1 MIKLYS
7 LEKGVRGPHC
17 KDEDNHMV
25 LKVYDCPTHQMRE
38 SNPKD
43 ENGSPQ
49 FCPSRL
55 TLTRQASRPMP
66 GDSAIRLVGWKAW
79 QKLRDMRTPL
89 EGVFR
94 VPQGLRSLTRS
105 HNAQN
110 GTKWIIGSHVW
121 HSRAVIVRDRWLT
134 LLAAVVNNTLRPH
147 PTPWPRIGWWRR
159 WGAGIPAR
167 FSGGET

>member
-43 ENGSPQ
+43 ENNSPQ

-79 QKLRDMRTPL
+79 QKLRDMRNTSRRCFSCPA
-89 EGVFR
+89 R
-94 VPQGLRSLTRS
+94 AAVPDSI
-105 HNAQN
+105 AQC
-110 GTKWIIGSHVW
+110 TKWDEMDH
-121 HSRAVIVRDRWLT
+121 RLTCLT
-134 LLAAVVNNTLRPH
+134 LLRCDCSWPMAHATRRRGKQHAPSPPH
-147 PTPWPRIGWWRR
+147 ALASHRLMKKMRSWYPCS
-159 WGAGIPAR
+159 
-167 FSGGET
+167 F